1 MQSNVKKYVS
11 KWIYSQGPAEI
22 VDYRLDND
30 NVLWSGDTKIQKN
43 IKDFDGHYAI
53 TKDNTLIDLF
63 HDKGENISDVKD
75 WSERKSGHLC

>member
-1 MQSNVKKYVS
+1 MYYGLV
-11 KWIYSQGPAEI
+11 
-22 VDYRLDND
+22 
-30 NVLWSGDTKIQKN
+30 IQNTEN